1 MQYRSFKSL
10 TKEEIEY
17 IVCRIFKV
25 EKVKEIDYCIDQE
38 FIEVTITSKWIM
50 DNEEIEVDDIV
61 TLFPDG
67 DIEVDFSIFKEDCDL
82 FKQYL
87 LSKGINDLL
96 KDNPFIK
103 KPTTFESLGYKKAFE
118 NDRFIYFDNSLKKEV
133 IILFLETKGIKKT
146 NLFYGSES
154 YITVQELEALH
165 YFYQKMGW
173 VDD

>member
-1 MQYRSFKSL
+1 MQYRNFKSL

-17 IVCRIFKV
+17 IVRKIFKV

-50 DNEEIEVDDIV
+50 DNEEIEIDDIV

-67 DIEVDFSIFKEDCDL
+67 DIEVDFSIFKEDRDL

-103 KPTTFESLGYKKAFE
+103 KPTTFESLGYEKTLEDDEFIEFVSNKERAMIMIYLENKKFVKL
-118 NDRFIYFDNSLKKEV
+118 NLFYDRAMLLKKE
-133 IILFLETKGIKKT
+133 
-146 NLFYGSES
+146 
-154 YITVQELEALH
+154 ELEAIY
-165 YFYQKMGW
+165 YFYKELGW
-173 VDD
+173 IE